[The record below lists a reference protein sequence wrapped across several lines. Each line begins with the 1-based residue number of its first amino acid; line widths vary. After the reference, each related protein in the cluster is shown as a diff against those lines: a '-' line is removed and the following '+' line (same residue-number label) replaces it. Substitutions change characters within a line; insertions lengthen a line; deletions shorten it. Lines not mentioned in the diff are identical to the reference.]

1 MYNDKQPII
10 LSNGTS
16 ANCAAS
22 EITCTHTHAH
32 TLYNTW
38 YDSVGTLPETCSI
51 THVHSSDR

>member
-38 YDSVGTLPETCSI
+38 YDSVGTTNIFLR
-51 THVHSSDR
+51 HAA